1 MCACL
6 ALVCLA
12 WLGKSVRGQQKSAE
26 KKKAANTLGLCVSV
40 FHSYSVHAVFIV
52 VLVLAESLLLKVLC
66 AFQDPWFLFQ
76 TCYRFDA
83 LYKIRMNPEK

>member
-6 ALVCLA
+6 SLVSLA

-26 KKKAANTLGLCVSV
+26 KKKAASTLGLCVYV

-52 VLVLAESLLLKVLC
+52 VLVLAEYLLLKVLC
-66 AFQDPWFLFQ
+66 VFQDPWFLFR